1 MNLIEFQL
9 KYSNEEACIKDLEVR
24 RWGENNAICPFCKSN
39 HFCKHNTRHIYTC
52 MDCKKQYSVRMGT
65 IFESS
70 RLPLN
75 KWYLAI
81 YLFTSLKKG
90 VSSHQLSKYLSVT
103 QKTAWFVLQRI
114 REVMKND
121 NNDKFDGTTE
131 IDEAYL
137 GGIENKKLVYAS
149 LIG

>member
-9 KYSNEEACIKDLEVR
+9 KYSSEEACIKDLETR

-52 MDCKKQYSVRMGT
+52 MDCKKQYSVRVGT

-90 VSSHQLSKYLSVT
+90 ISSHQLSKYLSIT
-103 QKTAWFVLQRI
+103 QKSAWFMLQRI
-114 REVMKND
+114 REVM
-121 NNDKFDGTTE
+121 NNNGGKFDGTTE
-131 IDEAYL
+131 NDEAYL

>member
-9 KYSNEEACIKDLEVR
+9 KYSSEEVCVKDLEAR
-24 RWGENNAICPFCKSN
+24 RWGENNAICPFCNSN
-39 HFCKHNTRHIYTC
+39 HYCKHNTRHIYTC

-90 VSSHQLSKYLSVT
+90 ISSHQLSKYLSVT

-114 REVMKND
+114 REVM
-121 NNDKFDGTTE
+121 NNNGGKFDGTTE

>member
-1 MNLIEFQL
+1 
-9 KYSNEEACIKDLEVR
+9 
-24 RWGENNAICPFCKSN
+24 
-39 HFCKHNTRHIYTC
+39 
-52 MDCKKQYSVRMGT
+52 MDCKKQYSVRLET

-90 VSSHQLSKYLSVT
+90 ISSHQLSKYLSIT
-103 QKTAWFVLQRI
+103 QKTAWFMLYRI

-121 NNDKFDGTTE
+121 NHDKFDDIAE
-131 IDEAYL
+131 ID
-137 GGIENKKLVYAS
+137 
-149 LIG
+149 